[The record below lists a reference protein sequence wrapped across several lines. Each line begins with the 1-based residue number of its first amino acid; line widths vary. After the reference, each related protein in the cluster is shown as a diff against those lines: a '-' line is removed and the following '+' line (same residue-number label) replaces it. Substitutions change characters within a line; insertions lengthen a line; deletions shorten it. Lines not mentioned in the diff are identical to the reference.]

1 MRKAH
6 IVAAFATV
14 TLCSAIA
21 FGKSGSFVGGNM
33 KVTGTASA
41 PSAGACSGVTFAAN
55 CPTAPNTAESCAC
68 VQVSNA
74 TVTGAAIGKG
84 TANLSFDED
93 AGDGDGTD
101 GSITPSNCEPVF
113 GSGGFI
119 DSKTAAQATVNIV
132 ATLCGSSLSGGYSA
146 LAPEGT
152 AWGTVSGT
160 VGGTVALSFKPR

>member
-1 MRKAH
+1 MRKAQ
-6 IVAAFATV
+6 ILAAFATV

-21 FGKSGSFVGGNM
+21 FGKSGPFIDGSM

-41 PSAGACSGVTFAAN
+41 PSVGACSGATFAAN
-55 CPTAPNTAESCAC
+55 CPTAPSTAENCAC
-68 VQVSNA
+68 VQVPNA

-113 GSGGFI
+113 GYGVFT

-132 ATLCGSSLSGGYSA
+132 GTLCGTSLSGGYSVA
-146 LAPEGT
+146 FGGT

-160 VGGTVALSFKPR
+160 VGGKVTLSFKPR